1 MTYKQI
7 HRRFR
12 KSNTYLLTLV
22 LIGLLFLISNVGAED
37 TTNRSNTSTDAT
49 PVTIVTPA
57 STQSVDFKTLFSD
70 DKEFNSYTIELNGIT
85 YTVIELDPNSAA
97 VSLPDDNIGLRF
109 YDGTTAVLP
118 NDSYFSN
125 EDISIV
131 TSSSVAISI
140 PSEKTIIGTPTVLS
154 LDVAS
159 IATDS
164 TYSQSVDKL
173 DEYKIRVEVKEL
185 ENENTSILIT
195 SYTIDWG
202 DGTTESYSSDQKSI
216 EHIYSKSGDYEQ
228 TYYVTDS
235 FGTTW
240 SVENDLTVEN
250 EGPLI
255 RFGLWA
261 RDRPENAVATTTGF
275 SMLAIGLIA
284 ATETGKYKLLLAF
297 LALGLPLYTRIQ
309 KEDVLDQFVRGQI
322 YGYIKTNPGV
332 HYNQIRRG
340 MGIKNGTLSYHL
352 SVLEKT
358 ELIKSRREGLKYRA
372 FYPTGMKFPQN
383 ERFRLTDLQIRILN
397 IIKENEGI
405 NQKEIAK
412 KLDKKP
418 QTINYNI
425 KVLEQADLIE
435 VVKRGRKTI
444 CYHKEPEYSDQPAG

>member
-1 MTYKQI
+1 
-7 HRRFR
+7 
-12 KSNTYLLTLV
+12 
-22 LIGLLFLISNVGAED
+22 
-37 TTNRSNTSTDAT
+37 
-49 PVTIVTPA
+49 
-57 STQSVDFKTLFSD
+57 
-70 DKEFNSYTIELNGIT
+70 
-85 YTVIELDPNSAA
+85 
-97 VSLPDDNIGLRF
+97 
-109 YDGTTAVLP
+109 
-118 NDSYFSN
+118 
-125 EDISIV
+125 
-131 TSSSVAISI
+131 
-140 PSEKTIIGTPTVLS
+140 LS

-173 DEYKIRVEVKEL
+173 DEYKIRVDVKEL
-185 ENENTSILIT
+185 ENEDTSILIT
-195 SYTIDWG
+195 SYTVDWG
-202 DGTTESYSSDQKSI
+202 DGTTKSYSSDQRSVQ
-216 EHIYSKSGDYEQ
+216 HIYSKSGDYEQ

-240 SVENDLTVEN
+240 AVENDLTVEY
-250 EGPLI
+250 EGHI
-255 RFGLWA
+255 ARTALWMKE
-261 RDRPENAVATTTGF
+261 PEGAAVTASTSLSVFT
-275 SMLAIGLIA
+275 IGLIA
-284 ATETGKYKLLLAF
+284 LTETGKYKF
-297 LALGLPLYTRIQ
+297 LALLPLLIPMYTRIQ

-383 ERFRLTDLQIRILN
+383 ERFRLTELQISILD
-397 IIKENEGI
+397 IIKENEGL

-435 VVKRGRKTI
+435 VVKRGRKTV